1 MESNNHKSR
10 NLEYAQLFCDFIVL
24 LFTWYLPFSKKS
36 LALFYQ
42 LTLKFKMSFCFYN
55 QIPIC
60 GGSTFIRVVK
70 NLFSNELSFNIAD
83 PK

>member
-10 NLEYAQLFCDFIVL
+10 NLENAQLFCDFIVL

-70 NLFSNELSFNIAD
+70 KSILKRTKF
-83 PK
+83 

>member
-10 NLEYAQLFCDFIVL
+10 NLENAQLFCDFIIL
-24 LFTWYLPFSKKS
+24 LFTWYWPFSKKS

-42 LTLKFKMSFCFYN
+42 LTLKLKMSFCFYN

-60 GGSTFIRVVK
+60 DGSTFIRVVK
-70 NLFSNELSFNIAD
+70 KSILKRTKF
-83 PK
+83 